1 MIDYKETPVLFG
13 PDRSLVG
20 IITTPDAEPMAPVAC
35 LMLNMGANHRIGPRR
50 INVKLARRM
59 AERGI
64 SSIRLD
70 LAGLGDSGT
79 ASGSEHFMT
88 QAVHDLQ
95 AAMNLVETMLGIR
108 RFIVIGL
115 CSGAT
120 NGLSVAVADARVI
133 GLLMFD
139 GYAFPGRRSRFER
152 SVRRALAVPT
162 NPAVIGKAVRWLHRK
177 ISSSA
182 SAAAAPQI
190 FEPTSPEVTAAT
202 FRRSMTQVAERNV
215 AVLFLYTGTMHVTD
229 RNRDQLGDFARE
241 EPFARQF
248 EYRFIA
254 DIDHSLTSMASQQ
267 TFMEVVCDWAS
278 RVAQGGMQQAVLAPA
293 GKTGRSSSSLAGP
306 RSLSPRVQGDT
317 VF

>member
-1 MIDYKETPVLFG
+1 MTDYKEIPVLFG

-20 IITTPDAEPMAPVAC
+20 IITTPDVEPMAPVAC

-59 AERGI
+59 AEQGI

-79 ASGSEHFMT
+79 ASGSEHFLT

-95 AAMNLVETMLGIR
+95 SAMSLIETMLGIR

-120 NGLSVAVADARVI
+120 NGLSVAVADSRVV

-162 NPAVIGKAVRWLHRK
+162 NPAVIGKTVRWLHRK
-177 ISSSA
+177 ISTRASS
-182 SAAAAPQI
+182 AAAPQI
-190 FEPTSPEVTAAT
+190 FEPTSPGETAAT
-202 FRRSMTQVAERNV
+202 FRRSMAHIAERDV
-215 AVLFLYTGTMHVTD
+215 AVLFVYTGTMHVTD
-229 RNRDQLGDFARE
+229 RHRDQLG
-241 EPFARQF
+241 PFAKEQF
-248 EYRFIA
+248 AQRFDYKFIA
-254 DIDHSLTSMASQQ
+254 EIDHSLTSMASQQ
-267 TFMEVVCDWAS
+267 TFMQVVCEWAS
-278 RVAQGGMQQAVLAPA
+278 HVAQGGQSQAAA
-293 GKTGRSSSSLAGP
+293 ASKGGRLPGSSSFS